1 MLMFQVVSNM
11 HIPYNKFQIRFVAC
25 NCTTYW
31 QMLEVGIA
39 AECTILVVWFVIVM
53 EILLKSIDVKV
64 KVMKHNWRHSR
75 KLMLVM

>member
-25 NCTTYW
+25 NFTTYW
-31 QMLEVGIA
+31 QRLEVGIA

-53 EILLKSIDVKV
+53 EILLKSVDVKV

>member
-1 MLMFQVVSNM
+1 MFQVVSNM

-25 NCTTYW
+25 NCTIYW

-39 AECTILVVWFVIVM
+39 AKCTILVVWFVIVM

-64 KVMKHNWRHSR
+64 KVMKHN
-75 KLMLVM
+75 

>member
-1 MLMFQVVSNM
+1 MFQVVSNM

-39 AECTILVVWFVIVM
+39 AECTILVVWFMIVM
-53 EILLKSIDVKV
+53 EILLKSVDVKV
-64 KVMKHNWRHSR
+64 KVMKHN
-75 KLMLVM
+75 